1 MVSAHAVRVAIL
13 ALGTCWTE
21 RDDARLSDHLD
32 RISVAVAAEARD
44 DAEAAALLAI
54 ARTESAFSIRVQ
66 AAPTRSGALSEFQ
79 IEARPG
85 RFVGPLVGLEL
96 EPIQNATRAA
106 LWYWRHSFTC
116 GPTIRDR
123 FSAYH
128 GVAFCG
134 QDWPTLETRVQRF
147 AYARSVIQREERAT

>member
-1 MVSAHAVRVAIL
+1 MVSAQAIRAAIV
-13 ALGTCWTE
+13 ALGTCFSE
-21 RDDARLSDHLD
+21 RNDSRLADHLD
-32 RISVAVAAEARD
+32 RISIAVSLEARD
-44 DAEAAALLAI
+44 DAEAAALLVI
-54 ARTESAFSIRVQ
+54 ARSEAAFSIRVQ
-66 AAPTRSGALSEFQ
+66 AAPTHSGALSDFQ

-85 RFVGPLVGLEL
+85 RFAGPLVGLEL

-106 LWYWRHSFTC
+106 LWYWRHSFAC

-134 QDWPTLETRVQRF
+134 RDWPTLDTRVKRF
-147 AYARSVIQREERAT
+147 AYARSVLWRETRAT